1 MTHLKISKGS
11 PENKIIGS
19 FLSRRIRMTE
29 SKKVDFKE
37 RFETCPDCGYEN
49 GFHMILIK
57 DPHARLSEMKFQL
70 KCPSCAQIYDLNL
83 YCTLKQ

>member
-1 MTHLKISKGS
+1 MAET
-11 PENKIIGS
+11 
-19 FLSRRIRMTE
+19 
-29 SKKVDFKE
+29 KKVDLKD

-57 DPHARLSEMKFQL
+57 DPHAFQL
-70 KCPSCAQIYDLNL
+70 ECPSCAQIYDLNL